1 MGVENMIIRIA
12 SCLLAAAFLSSCAST
27 QVAQTGTLE
36 ERVRQQAVST
46 SAIQPPPPAEGPE
59 DLPAEAALDVERN
72 PGLVPSPLLRESAAS
87 GL

>member
-1 MGVENMIIRIA
+1 MIIKIA
-12 SCLLAAAFLSSCAST
+12 SCLLAAAFLCSCASN

-46 SAIQPPPPAEGPE
+46 NVSEPPPPAEGPE
-59 DLPAEAALDVERN
+59 DLAGDAALDVQRN

>member
-1 MGVENMIIRIA
+1 MIIKIA
-12 SCLLAAAFLSSCAST
+12 SCLLAATFLCSCAST

-36 ERVRQQAVST
+36 ERVRQQAVAT
-46 SAIQPPPPAEGPE
+46 NVAEPPPPAEGPE
-59 DLPAEAALDVERN
+59 DLPADAALDVHRN